1 MFQQQQ
7 KRKFNQG
14 TGNQIKLMTEFE
26 MEGHELPPLGSSEL
40 YPDIPEFCPLGL
52 PVGIAS
58 SFLRFYQAFQHPFIS
73 FFFSFFFLLLVWS
86 LLFEIKRSLTM
97 TWGVIW
103 VPNCMA
109 GSGINQQSAVRWG
122 WNCVLAPSP
131 AYCVTLSKLLSFSEH
146 QLLPL

>member
-58 SFLRFYQAFQHPFIS
+58 SFLRFYQAFQRPFIS
-73 FFFSFFFLLLVWS
+73 FFFFLFSFFY
-86 LLFEIKRSLTM
+86 
-97 TWGVIW
+97 
-103 VPNCMA
+103 C
-109 GSGINQQSAVRWG
+109 SGL
-122 WNCVLAPSP
+122 CYLK
-131 AYCVTLSKLLSFSEH
+131 SKDL
-146 QLLPL
+146 